1 MKIPATDP
9 PELLDYDER
18 RTLRDYGHL
27 ARHLY
32 PGAVGEL
39 VQRECVAWAE
49 FGYRTHLDGLMAR
62 VVADLDTEAARRRS
76 ESRCERRNGRPS
88 DGDPPEPSTGV
99 RDALR
104 AAWDAVAKT
113 ATP

>member
-9 PELLDYDER
+9 PEPLDYDER
-18 RTLRDYGHL
+18 RTLRGYGHL

-62 VVADLDTEAARRRS
+62 VVADLDTEARRRS
-76 ESRCERRNGRPS
+76 ESRPERRNGRPS
-88 DGDPPEPSTGV
+88 DGDPPEPPTGV